1 MPFSSEAIVLHLR
14 LNLWPWVAGAT
25 LQPTELRSQ
34 NWWEL
39 VICGFK
45 CSRDGWSNGRNDIWN
60 EWYMSL
66 CTTLP
71 PFWFDLA
78 FSIAESFI
86 DYCVRYDLQIK
97 ENWKII
103 FYVCRTEKEEMNP
116 TENKRLLILGSKS
129 YTQPSLKWSRGT
141 WVRFVQSQQ
150 PLKFELTNQTWIWR
164 NISARAFIALALC
177 YVIMTQLSQTN
188 HPHVKKIFS
197 RKLLIHVSWEGL
209 FEKSHHV
216 Q

>member
-1 MPFSSEAIVLHLR
+1 
-14 LNLWPWVAGAT
+14 
-25 LQPTELRSQ
+25 
-34 NWWEL
+34 
-39 VICGFK
+39 
-45 CSRDGWSNGRNDIWN
+45 
-60 EWYMSL
+60 MSL

-86 DYCVRYDLQIK
+86 DYCERFDLQIK
-97 ENWKII
+97 ENWKIL

-116 TENKRLLILGSKS
+116 TKNKRPLILGSKS